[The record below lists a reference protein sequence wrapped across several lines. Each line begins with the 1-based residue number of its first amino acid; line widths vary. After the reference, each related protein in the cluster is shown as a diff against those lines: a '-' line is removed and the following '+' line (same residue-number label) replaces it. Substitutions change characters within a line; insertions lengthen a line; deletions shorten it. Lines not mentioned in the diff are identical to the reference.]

1 MKMMACACAECLLA
15 RMVNAI
21 GERVINCLPKS
32 PEVCCANTL
41 LFINQNCS
49 CCSPIFGVLKID
61 ATNFVVV
68 GFDGAASAI
77 VFGVATNKPYG
88 GGRFNAHRLLQ

>member
-1 MKMMACACAECLLA
+1 MMACACAECLLA
-15 RMVNAI
+15 RIVNAI

-49 CCSPIFGVLKID
+49 CGTPIVGVLEID
-61 ATNFVVV
+61 AANLVVI
-68 GFDGAASAI
+68 GLDGAAS
-77 VFGVATNKPYG
+77 VVLFGIAADKPYG
-88 GGRFNAHRLLQ
+88 GGRLRSHK

>member
-1 MKMMACACAECLLA
+1 MMACAWIVCLLA

-41 LFINQNCS
+41 LFINQNYS
-49 CCSPIFGVLKID
+49 CGSPIVGVLKVD
-61 ATNFVVV
+61 AACLVIV
-68 GFDGAASAI
+68 GLDCPASAI
-77 VFGVATNKPYG
+77 VFGVATNNPYW
-88 GGRFNAHRLLQ
+88 GGRFNAHRLLE